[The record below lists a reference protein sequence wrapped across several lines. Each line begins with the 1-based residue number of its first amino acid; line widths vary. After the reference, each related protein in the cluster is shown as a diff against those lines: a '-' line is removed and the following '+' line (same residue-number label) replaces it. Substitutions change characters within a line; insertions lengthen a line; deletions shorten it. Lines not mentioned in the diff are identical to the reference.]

1 VTDHVDR
8 VRVERSEGVATLRL
22 NRPEKMNALDMPL
35 IRELTVA
42 LRALQGDDEV
52 RAVVLTGNG
61 PAFSAGG
68 DFEAIQALWQASP
81 SDSRRTLLGGLDV
94 LRALWGLERPTV
106 ALVNGAAVGGG
117 LSLALACDFV
127 LAADDAT
134 LSFPF
139 VRLGIVPDLGA
150 LYLVPRLVGV
160 RRALELL
167 LSARTFTAS
176 EATAIGLITR
186 AVPRATLADEGLALA
201 RQLAQGATRA
211 LGATKTLLHHGLEL
225 DLEQFLELEAHA
237 QTLLWHTA
245 DHREGVAAFRERRPP
260 RFTGR

>member
-1 VTDHVDR
+1 MTDHVDR

-117 LSLALACDFV
+117 L
-127 LAADDAT
+127 
-134 LSFPF
+134 
-139 VRLGIVPDLGA
+139 
-150 LYLVPRLVGV
+150 
-160 RRALELL
+160 
-167 LSARTFTAS
+167 
-176 EATAIGLITR
+176 
-186 AVPRATLADEGLALA
+186 
-201 RQLAQGATRA
+201 
-211 LGATKTLLHHGLEL
+211 
-225 DLEQFLELEAHA
+225 
-237 QTLLWHTA
+237 
-245 DHREGVAAFRERRPP
+245 
-260 RFTGR
+260 